1 MSVKS
6 DPSPAPRSVSAA
18 DLQALAASSFFH
30 PDWYLAQNPDVVA
43 AGMTAAAHYLLFG
56 GTEGRDPGPHFSS
69 SNYLRGNPDVR
80 DSGMNPLLHYIH
92 FGQGE
97 GRLISSLHEQW
108 IEQNGTLDSADRQ
121 AIQQH
126 IQLLLFRPLISIII
140 PVYRID
146 PDFLRQTLDSVKKQ
160 AYPNW
165 ECCIAD
171 DCSEQLAL
179 QQILRETAAEDS
191 RFRIAFRT
199 ENGNIC
205 AASNTALALAT
216 GEFVCFLDHD
226 DLLHENA
233 LYEVAVELNAHPE
246 TDLVFS
252 DFDCLDQEG
261 HFYKPYFKTAWNYD
275 LMLGH
280 NMVSHLGIYRR
291 SLIESLGGFR
301 MGFEGSQDYDLALR
315 IADASQP
322 DRIRHIPAILYHW
335 RRSTGHQSFSNQYM
349 ERCLQAAQ
357 AAIADHLQRRAIHAT
372 VEPCPTISAFHRVV
386 YALPDPAPLV
396 TVGIMATADPG
407 DTERC
412 LADILLR
419 TGYQPLEILVQTAH
433 CEGNG
438 DAAFKRLE
446 TSGCVR
452 VLPPDAK
459 VSATEARNQIVL
471 QARGEVV
478 ILIDAD
484 LTISHLGRMEE
495 LVSQALRADVGLVA
509 PLITNS
515 CGTLISTGIVIGA
528 TTPNFAAKSGDQG
541 YYGVFALTREVSAVR
556 SACVSFRRSVFL
568 GHQGY
573 TQQPSLLESE
583 IELSQR
589 MRRAGL
595 RSIVTPYCTLS
606 CSTGAVTGAA
616 GTGVP
621 ESNTVEDH
629 FYNPNLSLDQLFSAT
644 CNPSRRV
651 NPWSQSK
658 KLILAE
664 NHRAQRT
671 LQPDT
676 QHKASAEM
684 VVGIAGTFDIEN
696 YGDLLYPLIAAKALS
711 QRNPAIRVVPYSLNP
726 RTGADWPFEVES
738 VANLPA
744 QIASLGAVLIGG
756 GQIFRFDKFYPVP
769 VPPSAHPPLDYWLI
783 PAVLAALTGKPV
795 IWNAVGAWTDSPSP
809 GQHTHLVRQIL
820 SASYFVGVRDAASQ
834 KHLEHLAPEAT
845 VELLPDTAFSL
856 SHLWPLHQESAE
868 FQKWRGRLGV
878 QGKYVVLQGSAA
890 VARCQEKIQTVRESL
905 RGVPAVVVP
914 ICWCHGDRA
923 DHFEHWPATAA
934 FHNDWL
940 PPLLITE
947 ILGRAEFVF
956 ASSMHACITALSYG
970 VPAVRISSSS
980 DRKFQALSHF
990 EGLADLNDSQK
1001 VCRLFERDR
1010 HPEMTVQNHI
1020 ERLER
1025 YWDNVAQVIQHP
1037 PATHLNE
1044 SRTSLLQWVAN
1055 RCVE

>member
-43 AGMTAAAHYLLFG
+43 AGMNAAAHYLQFG

-80 DSGMNPLLHYIH
+80 DTGMNPLLHYIY

-140 PVYRID
+140 PVYRTD
-146 PDFLRQTLDSVKKQ
+146 PALFLQTLDSVKNQ

-171 DCSEQLAL
+171 DCSGRPAL
-179 QQILRETAAEDS
+179 EQILRDAATGDT

-205 AASNTALALAT
+205 AATNTALALAT

-233 LYEVAVELNAHPE
+233 LYEVAVQLNAHPE

-261 HFYKPYFKTAWNYD
+261 HPYKPYFKTAWNYD

-280 NMVSHLGIYRR
+280 NMVSHMGAYRR
-291 SLIESLGGFR
+291 SLVESLGGLR
-301 MGFEGSQDYDLALR
+301 VGFEGSQDYDLALR

-335 RRSTGHQSFSNQYM
+335 RRSPGHRSFSSQFM

-357 AAIADHLQRRAIHAT
+357 AAIADHLQRRAIQAT

-386 YALPDPAPLV
+386 YPLPNPAPLV
-396 TVGIMATADPG
+396 TVVIMATADPAE
-407 DTERC
+407 TKRC
-412 LADILLR
+412 LADILR
-419 TGYQPLEILVQTAH
+419 TAYEPLEILVQTAY
-433 CEGNG
+433 CDGNG
-438 DAAFKRLE
+438 DPAFERLE
-446 TSGCVR
+446 SSGCVR
-452 VLPPDAK
+452 VLRPDAK
-459 VSATEARNQIVL
+459 GNATEARNQTVL

-484 LTISHLGRMEE
+484 LTISHPGWIEE

-509 PLITNS
+509 PLIADS
-515 CGTLISTGIVIGA
+515 SGALISTGIVVGA
-528 TTPNFAAKSGDQG
+528 TAPVCAAKSGDQG

-568 GHQGY
+568 SHQGY
-573 TQQPSLLESE
+573 TEQPSLLESE
-583 IELSQR
+583 IEFSQR

-606 CSTGAVTGAA
+606 CPTGAITGAA
-616 GTGVP
+616 GSGVLKN
-621 ESNTVEDH
+621 STAEDH
-629 FYNPNLSLDQLFSAT
+629 FYNPNLSLDQLFNAT
-644 CNPSRRV
+644 SNPSRRV
-651 NPWSQSK
+651 KPWSQIRK
-658 KLILAE
+658 QIIAE
-664 NHRAQRT
+664 NHRTQRT
-671 LQPDT
+671 LEPDT
-676 QHKASAEM
+676 QPKASAEM

-696 YGDLLYPLIAAKALS
+696 YGDLLYPLIAAEALRH
-711 QRNPAIRVVPYSLNP
+711 RNSAIRVVPYSLNLK
-726 RTGADWPFEVES
+726 TGADWPFEVES
-738 VANLPA
+738 LANFPA
-744 QIASLGAVLIGG
+744 QIASLAAVLIGG

-769 VPPSAHPPLDYWLI
+769 VPPSAHPPLDYWLT
-783 PAVLAALTGKPV
+783 PAVLAAVAGKPV

-809 GQHTHLVRQIL
+809 GHHADLVRQIL

-834 KHLEHLAPEAT
+834 EHLEKLAPEAT

-856 SHLWPLHQESAE
+856 SRLWPLHQESAE
-868 FQKWRGRLGV
+868 FQNWRVRLGV
-878 QGKYVVLQGSAA
+878 IGKYVVLQGSAA
-890 VARCQEKIQTVRESL
+890 VARCQERVQTVRECM
-905 RGVPAVVVP
+905 RGLPVVVVP

-923 DHFEHWPATAA
+923 DHFAHWPAGAA
-934 FHNDWL
+934 LNTDWL

-970 VPAVRISSSS
+970 VPAARISIST
-980 DRKFQALSHF
+980 DRKFQTLSQF

-1001 VCRLFERDR
+1001 VCQLFERGR
-1010 HPEMTVQNHI
+1010 HLEARVQNHI

-1025 YWDNVAQVIQHP
+1025 YWDSVAQVIQHP
-1037 PATHLNE
+1037 PARHLNE

-1055 RCVE
+1055 RCVA